1 LEPSGRHAA
10 LEMGLCDGIYSFSL
24 KNHFSMMQMA
34 GGTKMLPN
42 EAILVTK
49 TVMRTKN
56 GTKSISSHDNLKI
69 VMRTR
74 KTV

>member
-1 LEPSGRHAA
+1 
-10 LEMGLCDGIYSFSL
+10 M
-24 KNHFSMMQMA
+24 KKMA
-34 GGTKMLPN
+34 TGTKMAPN

-49 TVMRTKN
+49 TIMRTQN
-56 GTKSISSHDNLKI
+56 GTKSIYSHDNLKI